1 MGGAAY
7 NPWTLQDYFKTV
19 PYTLVYSSNLGFEEF
34 FMCASFFS
42 YIKIYKY
49 FMQKDKKN
57 LTFFIYGKILLCRF
71 LRLAPVYYFV
81 FLSGWLIGS

>member
-1 MGGAAY
+1 MFDFLRVLCLLWILTFGAAQFTMGGAAY

-34 FMCASFFS
+34 FMFASFFS

-49 FMQKDKKN
+49 FQLK
-57 LTFFIYGKILLCRF
+57 
-71 LRLAPVYYFV
+71 
-81 FLSGWLIGS
+81 